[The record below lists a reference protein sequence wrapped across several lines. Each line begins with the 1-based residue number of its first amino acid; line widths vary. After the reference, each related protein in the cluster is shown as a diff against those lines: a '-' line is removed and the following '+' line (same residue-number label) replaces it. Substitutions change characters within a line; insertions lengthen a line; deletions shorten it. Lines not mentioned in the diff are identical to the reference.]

1 MASVFIAL
9 GEIMLFMLYKN
20 RTPSMER
27 FFEAIPPARLAMV
40 IVLMSYPTWAG
51 LGAMFALLFLVS
63 SNEAPGGGLGSPNL
77 VYTVAVLVISLMMAA
92 PIMYLLRKV
101 MLGVVALTIT
111 FIGLFGWLMPY
122 FVR

>member
-1 MASVFIAL
+1 MASVFIAI
-9 GEIMLFMLYKN
+9 GELMLFILYKN

-27 FFEAIPPARLAMV
+27 FFVAMPPARLALV
-40 IVLMSYPTWAG
+40 IVGVSYPTWAG
-51 LGAMFALLFLVS
+51 LGAMFALLFLIS
-63 SNEAPGGGLGSPNL
+63 TNEAPGGGLGSPNL

-92 PIMYLLRKV
+92 PIMYLLRQV
-101 MLGVVALTIT
+101 MLGVIALTII

>member
-1 MASVFIAL
+1 MASVFITF
-9 GEIMLFMLYKN
+9 GELMLFFLYKN
-20 RTPSMER
+20 RTTSMER
-27 FFEAIPPARLAMV
+27 FFETMPPARLAMA
-40 IVLMSYPTWAG
+40 IVAVSYPTWAG

-92 PIMYLLRKV
+92 PIMYLLRQV
-101 MLGVVALTIT
+101 MLGVVALTII